1 MLKSLTLTNVGP
13 TEGKEPVRFA
23 PRLNLIT
30 GDNGLGKSFLLDI
43 AWWALTRKWP
53 QEVNAALTSGY
64 MGRPVDPKKSASIAV
79 ELKGKSGPVTVSVP
93 FRREEQKW
101 VFPRSKAVMAGL
113 VLYALPNGGFA
124 VWDPARNYSNSKSGA
139 THERRPAYVFTPQN
153 VWDGLRGDDGNPLCN
168 GLIHDWAGWQKENGE
183 TFQLLQKILESLSP
197 SPREVICAGQ
207 LTRVSLDD
215 SRDIPTLKMPYGQE
229 VPVIH
234 ASSGMKRIISLAYL
248 LVWAWQEHVNACAFL
263 GQEPTRQ
270 VIFLIDEIE
279 AHLHPKWQRSIIVS
293 LLQAV
298 SRLAASTVDVQLIT
312 ATHSP
317 LVMASV
323 EPQFDAKKDVWL
335 DLDFLPKTQG
345 GHAVITQRDFIRQGS
360 ANNWLTSAAF
370 DLKSTYSIEAE
381 EILEQV
387 SRILSQKNVTIAQA
401 NAIDKKLRTVLSET
415 DPFWMRW
422 RFVAE
427 QKGWLKP

>member
-1 MLKSLTLTNVGP
+1 MLKSLTLSNVGP
-13 TEGKEPVRFA
+13 TEGGQPIHFA

-64 MGRPVDPKKSASIAV
+64 TARPVDPKKPASIAV
-79 ELKGKSGPVTVSVP
+79 ELKGKSRPVTVTVTVP

-101 VFPRSKAVMAGL
+101 VFPRSKPVMAGL

-124 VWDPARNYSNSKSGA
+124 VWDPARNYSDSKSGA

-153 VWDGLRGDDGNPLCN
+153 IWDGLRGDDGKPLCN
-168 GLIHDWAGWQKENGE
+168 GLIHDWAGWQKENGD

-197 SPREVICAGQ
+197 SPQEVIRTGQ

-215 SRDIPTLKMPYGQE
+215 SRDIPTLKMPYGQDI
-229 VPVIH
+229 PVIH
-234 ASSGMKRIISLAYL
+234 ASSGMKRIITLAYL
-248 LVWAWQEHVNACAFL
+248 LVWAWQEHVNACVFL

-298 SRLAASTVDVQLIT
+298 TRLAASKVDVQLIT

-323 EPQFDAKKDVWL
+323 EPQFDVKKDVWL
-335 DLDFLPKTQG
+335 DLDFEPKTQG
-345 GHAVITQRDFIRQGS
+345 GYAVITQRDFIRQGS

-370 DLKSTYSIEAE
+370 DLTNLAEFSIH
-381 EILEQV
+381 
-387 SRILSQKNVTIAQA
+387 SGIA
-401 NAIDKKLRTVLSET
+401 
-415 DPFWMRW
+415 
-422 RFVAE
+422 
-427 QKGWLKP
+427 